1 MKVVSIAAGCVGLV
15 GVMCATTT
23 LAADVPSSFIQQEAA
38 RADASLRQRA
48 EAPMARAALSRSESS
63 YDNLNG
69 APMDALPQEVVSFPI
84 DQIVITSSEPVFK
97 KYRNRLKIY
106 NHNNIGAEGIVVLQ
120 KQLQEQILADGYVTS
135 QVIVPNQDLQSGTL
149 TFEILPGY
157 VEDIVLTNPK
167 ARTNWRSAFPV
178 RPGYVL
184 RR

>member
-1 MKVVSIAAGCVGLV
+1 MKVVSIAASCVGLV

-48 EAPMARAALSRSESS
+48 EAPMARAALSRSESH

-69 APMDALPQEVVSFPI
+69 APMDALPQEAVSFPI

-106 NHNNIGAEGIVVLQ
+106 NHNNIGAEGIAVL
-120 KQLQEQILADGYVTS
+120 
-135 QVIVPNQDLQSGTL
+135 
-149 TFEILPGY
+149 
-157 VEDIVLTNPK
+157 
-167 ARTNWRSAFPV
+167 
-178 RPGYVL
+178 
-184 RR
+184 